1 MYKKLLCKFQW
12 AASAS
17 LIMVADKEELHFL
30 RDKIMNK
37 GLEVSQINFS
47 TSADEEILVQ
57 CRSQIQY
64 NHHCPAMAVLELS
77 ASHHHDIIK
86 FRIDVDTHLHATA
99 HQTCNF
105 IAQFTATTQQ
115 LVPVPSHPWPLR
127 RGAQT

>member
-12 AASAS
+12 AASES

-57 CRSQIQY
+57 CRS
-64 NHHCPAMAVLELS
+64 VSSGL
-77 ASHHHDIIK
+77 
-86 FRIDVDTHLHATA
+86 
-99 HQTCNF
+99 
-105 IAQFTATTQQ
+105 
-115 LVPVPSHPWPLR
+115 
-127 RGAQT
+127 

>member
-57 CRSQIQY
+57 CRS
-64 NHHCPAMAVLELS
+64 VSSGL
-77 ASHHHDIIK
+77 
-86 FRIDVDTHLHATA
+86 
-99 HQTCNF
+99 
-105 IAQFTATTQQ
+105 
-115 LVPVPSHPWPLR
+115 
-127 RGAQT
+127 